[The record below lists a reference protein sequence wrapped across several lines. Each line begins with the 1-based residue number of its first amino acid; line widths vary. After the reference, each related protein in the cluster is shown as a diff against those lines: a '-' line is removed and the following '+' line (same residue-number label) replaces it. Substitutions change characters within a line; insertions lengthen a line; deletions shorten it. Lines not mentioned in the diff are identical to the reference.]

1 MADLSLEAIFSES
14 KELNMSAKVLLVD
27 DEKEFLDVL
36 GERMKLR
43 GMEVKTTSS
52 ALKALDVL
60 EKESFDVIILDLMM
74 PEMDGLE
81 ALKRIKKNRPELQVI
96 LLTGHGSIEK
106 GVEAMRLGAMDFV
119 EKPADLE
126 TLSAKIEKARARK
139 MILVERKVEEE
150 IRNILIRKSW

>member
-1 MADLSLEAIFSES
+1 MGT
-14 KELNMSAKVLLVD
+14 KVLLVD
-27 DEKEFLDVL
+27 DEEEFLDVL
-36 GERMKLR
+36 GERMQVR
-43 GMEVKTTSS
+43 GMEVKTS
-52 ALKALDVL
+52 ASAMQALDTL

-81 ALKRIKKNRPELQVI
+81 ALKRIKHNRPELQVI
-96 LLTGHGSIEK
+96 LLTGHGTIEK

-126 TLSAKIEKARARK
+126 TLAGKIEKARARK

-150 IRNILIRKSW
+150 IRDILIRKSW

>member
-1 MADLSLEAIFSES
+1 
-14 KELNMSAKVLLVD
+14 MSAKVLLVD
-27 DEKEFLDVL
+27 DEEEFLDVL
-36 GERMKLR
+36 GQRMEVR

-52 ALKALDVL
+52 ALKALEIL

-81 ALKRIKKNRPELQVI
+81 ALERIKKNRPELQVI
-96 LLTGHGSIEK
+96 LLTGHGTIEK

-126 TLSAKIEKARARK
+126 TLATKIEKARARK

>member
-1 MADLSLEAIFSES
+1 MAT
-14 KELNMSAKVLLVD
+14 KVLLVD
-27 DEKEFLDVL
+27 DEEEFLDVL
-36 GERMKLR
+36 GERMQVR
-43 GMEVKTTSS
+43 GMEVKTS
-52 ALKALDVL
+52 ASAMQALETL

-81 ALKRIKKNRPELQVI
+81 ALKRIKHNRPELQVI
-96 LLTGHGSIEK
+96 LLTGHGTIEK

-126 TLSAKIEKARARK
+126 TLAGKIEKARARK

-150 IRNILIRKSW
+150 IRDILVRKSW

>member
-1 MADLSLEAIFSES
+1 
-14 KELNMSAKVLLVD
+14 MSAKVLLVD

-52 ALKALDVL
+52 ALTALDVL

-119 EKPADLE
+119 EKPADME

-150 IRNILIRKSW
+150 IRKILIRKSW

>member
-1 MADLSLEAIFSES
+1 
-14 KELNMSAKVLLVD
+14 MSAKVLLVD

-36 GERMKLR
+36 GERMKIR

-52 ALKALDVL
+52 ALAALDVL

-150 IRNILIRKSW
+150 IRKILIRKSW

>member
-1 MADLSLEAIFSES
+1 
-14 KELNMSAKVLLVD
+14 MSAKVLLVD
-27 DEKEFLDVL
+27 DEEEFLEIL
-36 GERMKLR
+36 GERMKIR
-43 GMEVKTTSS
+43 GMEVKATSS
-52 ALKALDVL
+52 ALAALDIL
-60 EKESFDVIILDLMM
+60 EKDSFDVIILDLMM

-150 IRNILIRKSW
+150 IRKILIRKSW

>member
-1 MADLSLEAIFSES
+1 
-14 KELNMSAKVLLVD
+14 MSAKVLLVD

-36 GERMKLR
+36 GERMKIR
-43 GMEVKTTSS
+43 GMEVRATSS
-52 ALKALDVL
+52 ALAALDIL

-150 IRNILIRKSW
+150 IRKILIRKSW

>member
-1 MADLSLEAIFSES
+1 
-14 KELNMSAKVLLVD
+14 MSAKVLLVD
-27 DEKEFLDVL
+27 DEEEFLDIL
-36 GERMKLR
+36 GERMKIR
-43 GMEVKTTSS
+43 GMEVQTSSS
-52 ALKALDVL
+52 ALAALDL
-60 EKESFDVIILDLMM
+60 LDEESFDVIILDLMM

-81 ALKRIKKNRPELQVI
+81 ALKRIKKNRPQLQVI

-150 IRNILIRKSW
+150 IRRILIRKSW

>member
-1 MADLSLEAIFSES
+1 
-14 KELNMSAKVLLVD
+14 MSAKVLLVD

-52 ALKALDVL
+52 ALTALDAL

-150 IRNILIRKSW
+150 IRKILIRKSW

>member
-1 MADLSLEAIFSES
+1 
-14 KELNMSAKVLLVD
+14 MSAKVLLVD
-27 DEKEFLDVL
+27 DEEEFLDIL
-36 GERMKLR
+36 GERMKIR
-43 GMEVKTTSS
+43 GMEVQTSSS
-52 ALKALDVL
+52 ALAALDIL
-60 EKESFDVIILDLMM
+60 DEESFDVIILDLMM

-150 IRNILIRKSW
+150 IRRILIRKSW

>member
-1 MADLSLEAIFSES
+1 
-14 KELNMSAKVLLVD
+14 MSAKVLLVD
-27 DEKEFLDVL
+27 DEEEFLDIL
-36 GERMKLR
+36 GERMKIR
-43 GMEVKTTSS
+43 GMEVKTSSS
-52 ALKALDVL
+52 ALAALDVL
-60 EKESFDVIILDLMM
+60 KKESFDVIILDLMM

-96 LLTGHGSIEK
+96 LLTGHGTIEK

-126 TLSAKIEKARARK
+126 TLAAKIEKARARK

-150 IRNILIRKSW
+150 IRKILIRKSW

>member
-1 MADLSLEAIFSES
+1 MGT
-14 KELNMSAKVLLVD
+14 KVLLVD
-27 DEKEFLDVL
+27 DEEEFLDVL
-36 GERMKLR
+36 GERMQVR
-43 GMEVKTTSS
+43 GMEVKTSAS
-52 ALKALDVL
+52 ALQALDTL

-81 ALKRIKKNRPELQVI
+81 ALKRIKHNRPELQVI
-96 LLTGHGSIEK
+96 LLTGHGTIEK

-126 TLSAKIEKARARK
+126 TLAGKIEKARARK

-150 IRNILIRKSW
+150 IRDILIRKSW

>member
-1 MADLSLEAIFSES
+1 MAT
-14 KELNMSAKVLLVD
+14 KVLLVD
-27 DEKEFLDVL
+27 DEEEFLDVL
-36 GERMKLR
+36 GERMQVR
-43 GMEVKTTSS
+43 GMEVKTSAS
-52 ALKALDVL
+52 ALQALETL

-81 ALKRIKKNRPELQVI
+81 ALKLIKQNRPELQVI
-96 LLTGHGSIEK
+96 LLTGHGTIEK

-126 TLSAKIEKARARK
+126 TLAGKIEKARARK

-150 IRNILIRKSW
+150 IRDILVRKSW

>member
-1 MADLSLEAIFSES
+1 
-14 KELNMSAKVLLVD
+14 MSAKVLLVD
-27 DEKEFLDVL
+27 DEKEFLDIL

-43 GMEVKTTSS
+43 GMEVKTSSS
-52 ALKALDVL
+52 ALAALDVL

>member
-1 MADLSLEAIFSES
+1 
-14 KELNMSAKVLLVD
+14 MSAKVLLVD

-36 GERMKLR
+36 GERMKIR

-52 ALKALDVL
+52 ALAALNVL

-150 IRNILIRKSW
+150 IRKILIRKSW